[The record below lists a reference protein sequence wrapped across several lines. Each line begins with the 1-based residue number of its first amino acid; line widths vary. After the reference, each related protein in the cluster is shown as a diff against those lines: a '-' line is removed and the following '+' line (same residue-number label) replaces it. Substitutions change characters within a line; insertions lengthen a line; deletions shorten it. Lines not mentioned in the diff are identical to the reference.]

1 MTFTVTVGVPPSLN
15 NAYVNRRLRS
25 GKTIRVLSA
34 EARAYKLATAAAI
47 KLAVRSPDLI
57 VRSAFKV
64 LIELPVKMRGD
75 CDNRQKILIDSLVAS
90 GRVPDDRHMV
100 ECTARKCLGENV
112 ARVTVEVAA

>member
-1 MTFTVTVGVPPSLN
+1 MSFTVTVPVPPSVN
-15 NAYVNRRLRS
+15 NAYINRRLRN

-47 KLAVRSPDLI
+47 KIAVRSADLI
-57 VRSAFKV
+57 VRAPFKV
-64 LIELPVKMRGD
+64 LIELPLKMRGD

-112 ARVTVEVAA
+112 ARVTVEAAA